1 MHLGNRP
8 PDAAWP
14 LLLLLFLL
22 VRADILPRR
31 IDPLPQSREVFT
43 CLLCPPRSRGGLGP
57 SDQPFHPKAGEVLAY
72 LAPRLAPPP
81 KQERVWAGMPPRPPI
96 LPAPELDDLLPP
108 TVNELKLNNM
118 STGWTTS
125 VRASGPP
132 ETVTLFLLRLRLPA
146 SSHAFSSSSRSFSL
160 RWTIFL
166 SASCPIISTQ

>member
-14 LLLLLFLL
+14 LLLLLSNQ
-22 VRADILPRR
+22 D
-31 IDPLPQSREVFT
+31 
-43 CLLCPPRSRGGLGP
+43 
-57 SDQPFHPKAGEVLAY
+57 HPKAGEVLICLTPPTTKQGEVLAY

-81 KQERVWAGMPPRPPI
+81 KRERVWAGMPPRPPI
-96 LPAPELDDLLPP
+96 LPAPELDGLLPP
-108 TVNELKLNNM
+108 TVNELKLNSM